1 MTSTTMSTPPPET
14 IPGDRFILLEKIGE
28 GGTAIVWRA
37 RDRELGTNVAI
48 KILRSTDPE
57 IQARF
62 AQEVQVLAN
71 LHHANVV
78 SALARGVTS
87 RGAPYVA
94 LELVAGQSLRARLET
109 GGPLPWREVVGIGVQ
124 LAGAVSA
131 LCSSG
136 VVHRDLKP
144 DNIMLTPDGDGGLV
158 VKMIDFGVARLADDW
173 EPGACITPA
182 PRPRTRL
189 GVAVGTPGYMP
200 PEAGYCPPDERFDVY
215 GLAVTL
221 WEVSTGERVCGSPQA
236 ATPRDMPEDLREVLL
251 AALITDPDDRTQSAA
266 ELGRGLEAVLAAH
279 PEREPSALFDGR
291 YERIA
296 ALGTGACGDAF
307 FACHRGSRHEVVLKL
322 LRARNQDDERRF
334 VREADLLAHLD
345 HPGIP
350 RFYDHAPEASPPYI
364 AMARAPG
371 VPAVRLCPPEAP
383 RMKFVELAQ
392 VGIQLAETLTYLHA
406 RGILHRDLNANN
418 VLIDLGREPRATLID
433 FGSAALT
440 ERYYSLATPPR
451 YWTPPEARVDIPDGG
466 IEKLPWAAP
475 EARTEGFSEK
485 SDVYSL
491 GFLLYRLITGKRPTK
506 EDDALAYL
514 RRHPRCPPD
523 LAQAVLGAL
532 HPNPRS
538 RLDATQL
545 AERLRDALPEDGTV
559 PADAAPV
566 APTTPPPPKPD
577 PWDRTTRG
585 WTQFMAATAEPGAQA
600 VKPELPGPPTEN
612 AERPGTAAASAEPA
626 PPFAKVIPLHPR
638 DILERATS
646 LEPDFIAIVDQR
658 PPRPGERVRL
668 GTGGL
673 ERFELAD
680 EDEPAAPAVR
690 PEPSMSKP
698 AAPASPISRPTRAW
712 AWARLGMEVLAAAA
726 LLVLV
731 LRDGNGVVSPKGP
744 PLPPASGA
752 TQAAVAPSSS
762 GATQAAVTSSPASP
776 HSTAPLLAS
785 SDREPMRKVL
795 ASAAEELRRCSDL
808 AGGPLVVQFTTTEG
822 GDKFADVAI
831 HSRTS
836 PAVDLCVSDA
846 TADLRFQPVA
856 EQRFTEEY
864 P

>member
-1 MTSTTMSTPPPET
+1 MTANATTTPPPET

-37 RDRELGTNVAI
+37 RDREIGANVAI
-48 KILRSTDPE
+48 KILRSTDPD

-94 LELVAGQSLRARLET
+94 LELVTGQSLRTRLEA
-109 GGPLPWREVVGIGVQ
+109 GGPLPWREVVAIGVQ
-124 LAGAVSA
+124 LSGAVSA
-131 LCSSG
+131 LSSNG
-136 VVHRDLKP
+136 IVHRDLKP
-144 DNIMLTPDGDGGLV
+144 DNIMLTPEDSGVV
-158 VKMIDFGVARLADDW
+158 VKLIDFGVARLADDW
-173 EPGACITPA
+173 DPGADITPA
-182 PRPRTRL
+182 PRPRTKL
-189 GVAVGTPGYMP
+189 GLAVGTPGYMP

-215 GLAVTL
+215 GLAATL
-221 WEVSTGERVCGSPQA
+221 WEVGTGERVCGSPQA
-236 ATPRDMPEDLREVLL
+236 VAPCDLPEDLREVLL
-251 AALITDPDDRTQSAA
+251 AALTADPDDRTQSAA

-279 PEREPSALFDGR
+279 PERGSSTLFDGR

-350 RFYDHAPEASPPYI
+350 RFYDHAPEAWPPYI

-392 VGIQLAETLTYLHA
+392 VGIQLAEILKYLHA

-418 VLIDLGREPRATLID
+418 VIIDLGREPRATLID
-433 FGSAALT
+433 YGSAALT
-440 ERYYSLATPPR
+440 EKYYSLATPPR

-506 EDDALAYL
+506 GYDGALDYL
-514 RRHPRCPPD
+514 CTHHPTCPPD
-523 LAQAVLGAL
+523 IAQAVLGAL
-532 HPNPRS
+532 HPDPHS
-538 RLDATQL
+538 RLDAAQL
-545 AERLRDALPEDGTV
+545 AERLRDALPEDGTA
-559 PADAAPV
+559 PADAAPAASTAPANVEPV
-566 APTTPPPPKPD
+566 APTAPPPPKPD
-577 PWDRTTRG
+577 PWDRSTRG
-585 WTQFMAATAEPGAQA
+585 WTQFMRATAEPGAQA
-600 VKPELPGPPTEN
+600 VNAEPPGPPTEN
-612 AERPGTAAASAEPA
+612 AEPPGTPAANAEPA
-626 PPFAKVIPLHPR
+626 PALAQVIPLHPR

-646 LEPDFIAIVDQR
+646 LDPDFLP
-658 PPRPGERVRL
+658 PPRSTRRPLWPVAVMAVMMLVGAVL
-668 GTGGL
+668 LWSATGDPQDDVVSL
-673 ERFELAD
+673 
-680 EDEPAAPAVR
+680 
-690 PEPSMSKP
+690 
-698 AAPASPISRPTRAW
+698 PASPLEPQATAVTVKAIPALEERADRMPEVGPPAVMLTRANPELVACASRCGGTLW
-712 AWARLGMEVLAAAA
+712 IELATTAGEP
-726 LLVLV
+726 
-731 LRDGNGVVSPKGP
+731 RFTSISVV
-744 PLPPASGA
+744 
-752 TQAAVAPSSS
+752 
-762 GATQAAVTSSPASP
+762 
-776 HSTAPLLAS
+776 
-785 SDREPMRKVL
+785 
-795 ASAAEELRRCSDL
+795 C
-808 AGGPLVVQFTTTEG
+808 GGPGESTCARGVL
-822 GDKFADVAI
+822 
-831 HSRTS
+831 
-836 PAVDLCVSDA
+836 DA
-846 TADLRFQPVA
+846 LRFTPPDSA
-856 EQRFTEEY
+856 HTLIEEVR